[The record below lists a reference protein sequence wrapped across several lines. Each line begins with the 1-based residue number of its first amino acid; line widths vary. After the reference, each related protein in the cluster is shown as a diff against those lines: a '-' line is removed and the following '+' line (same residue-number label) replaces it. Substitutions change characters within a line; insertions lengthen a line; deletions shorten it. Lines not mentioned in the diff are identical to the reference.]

1 MTEETEDWRQETR
14 DWPRGA
20 SWPREHPSL
29 AERLHELLILFPQ
42 RPRPLAPRLS
52 RRPSATAYG
61 LGPSVFTIRARKA
74 ATDRASV
81 SQAVARRGYPAASA
95 NVARGLQALLP
106 CRDPLA
112 GPKDS
117 GLLRSH
123 KPVFTF
129 LGVFFPRRLAPQRQ
143 SLLSCL
149 HSPRSSV
156 IEQRAQLDT
165 PRAHC

>member
-61 LGPSVFTIRARKA
+61 LGPSVFTIRAKEVGHG
-74 ATDRASV
+74 SCLGFPG
-81 SQAVARRGYPAASA
+81 RRSPGDPAASA
-95 NVARGLQALLP
+95 NVARGLQAPLAWRYSRADANQLPPDLLP
-106 CRDPLA
+106 SADCGQLTAIPGEVLTSSGCR
-112 GPKDS
+112 
-117 GLLRSH
+117 
-123 KPVFTF
+123 
-129 LGVFFPRRLAPQRQ
+129 RRV
-143 SLLSCL
+143 SCDGCDGDDLS
-149 HSPRSSV
+149 S
-156 IEQRAQLDT
+156 Q
-165 PRAHC
+165 